1 VLGAARINQKTSFHL
16 SQVDCDVNH
25 IMINEFDDCDCLHN
39 YLNKYMPVSVIE
51 IQPLFM
57 Q

>member
-1 VLGAARINQKTSFHL
+1 MLGAARINQKTSFHL